1 MRFLSSVQNKT
12 KNRISLAEFSQLV
25 SEAIKNG
32 AEALPEL
39 PFDPEL
45 EPLAAQINT
54 LLQENKIL
62 HHDHRVAVDYI
73 RAKINQMLKVIGT
86 APLRPEELDEKHLI
100 ELDPL
105 GIISKSFMQVLEH
118 SNQTNKKLRLARDEI
133 QAIFDSVAGGLL
145 VMDDK
150 RNILASNNLFKKM
163 FSSDMDNVVG
173 RTCYEVVCGNADTP
187 RESCCFKRMTES
199 GHLTTQPD
207 WQFGDKHFSVAA
219 APIVDRAGD
228 IVRSVVLYIDITDLI
243 ETRAALDDERE
254 RLSITLESIAD
265 GVIATDDQGRVTLMN
280 RAAELLTGWSA
291 KEAKGQRICSVMQVE
306 DSRPQKKTCTDFFDD
321 IILHKDSQMELFD
334 STTLIDRQGTKRDI
348 YLSAAPIHQHD
359 RTVAGTI
366 VVFRD
371 ITKEKRLEEELARAN
386 RLESIGIFAGGIAHD
401 FNNLLTGVLGNVSL
415 AKTIAEP
422 GDRIHHLLNETE
434 KATYRA
440 KGLTQ
445 QLLTFAKGGMPVK
458 KLVSA
463 GNLIKESVEFN
474 LRGTSIGYELRIADD
489 LWPLE
494 ADEGQI
500 NQVIQ
505 NLVINSLQAM
515 EEGAGIIKVTAEN
528 AEIIDSRE
536 LLLDPGRYVK
546 ITVTDQGPGI
556 PAEIIDR
563 IFDPFFTTK
572 ERGSGLGLASC
583 YSIISKHHGNISVQ
597 SEEGRG
603 TSFFLYLPASD
614 EEPAPLIDETPTD
627 AVRVRGRVMVMDDE
641 ELVRTVTK
649 NMLEFKGYEVELAK
663 DGMEAIEKYQQAI
676 KNRKPFDVVVMDLTI
691 PGGMGGREAISNL
704 LVVDPKARAIVVSG
718 YSNDPVMADFKG
730 HGFRK
735 VISKPFKLEELT
747 AVIAEVLAEADRA

>member
-1 MRFLSSVQNKT
+1 MRFLSSVPNKP
-12 KNRISLAEFSQLV
+12 KNRIGLAEFSQLA
-25 SEAIKNG
+25 SEAVKNG
-32 AEALPEL
+32 GEALPEL

-45 EPLAAQINT
+45 EPLVALINT

-62 HHDHRVAVDYI
+62 HHDHRVAVNYI

-105 GIISKSFMQVLEH
+105 GIISQSFMQILEH
-118 SNQTNKKLRLARDEI
+118 SNKTNKQLRLARDEI

-150 RNILASNNLFKKM
+150 RNILTSNNLFKKM
-163 FSSDMDNVVG
+163 FSTDMDNVIG
-173 RTCYEVVCGNADTP
+173 RTCYEVVCGNADTT
-187 RESCCFKRMTES
+187 RESCCFKRMMES
-199 GHLTTQPD
+199 GRLATQPD
-207 WQFGDKHFSVAA
+207 WQYGDKHYSVAA
-219 APIVDRAGD
+219 APIFDRVGN
-228 IVRSVVLYIDITDLI
+228 IVRGVVLYIDITDFI
-243 ETRAALDDERE
+243 ETKVALDDERE

-265 GVIATDDQGRVTLMN
+265 GVIATNDQGRVTLMN
-280 RAAELLTGWSA
+280 RAAELLTGWSV
-291 KEAKGQRICSVMQVE
+291 KEAKGQRICSVMKVE
-306 DSRPQKKTCTDFFDD
+306 DRRPRKKTCTDFFDD
-321 IILHKDSQMELFD
+321 ILLRKDSRMERID
-334 STTLIDRQGTKRDI
+334 STTLIDRQGIKRDI

-371 ITKEKRLEEELARAN
+371 ITKEKQLEEELARAN

-422 GDRIHHLLNETE
+422 GDQIHHLLNETE

-463 GNLIKESVEFN
+463 GNLIKEAMEFS
-474 LRGTSIGYELRIADD
+474 LRGTGIGYELRIADD

-505 NLVINSLQAM
+505 NLAINSLQAM
-515 EEGAGIIKVTAEN
+515 EEGGGIIEVVAEN
-528 AEIIDSRE
+528 AEIIDGQE
-536 LLLDPGRYVK
+536 LLLNPGRYVK
-546 ITVTDQGPGI
+546 IALTDQGPGI
-556 PAEIIDR
+556 PTEIIDR

-572 ERGSGLGLASC
+572 EKGSGLGLASC
-583 YSIISKHHGNISVQ
+583 YSIIGKHHGNISVK

-603 TSFFLYLPASD
+603 ASFFLYLPASD
-614 EEPAPLIDETPTD
+614 EEPPPVINEATTD
-627 AVRVRGRVMVMDDE
+627 PMSVRGRILVMDDE

-663 DGMEAIEKYQQAI
+663 DGTEAIEKYRSAME
-676 KNRKPFDVVVMDLTI
+676 NERPFDVVVMDLTI
-691 PGGMGGREAISNL
+691 PGGLGGREAIASL
-704 LVVDPKARAIVVSG
+704 LAVDPKARAIVASG
-718 YSNDPVMADFKG
+718 YSNDPVMANFKD

-735 VISKPFKLEELT
+735 VISKPFKFEELI
-747 AVIAEVLAEADRA
+747 AVIAGVLAEKDHD